1 MKRAKWLIRFHKIF
15 SFTTLAIL
23 DTDMI
28 FRHNSRS
35 SLRIF
40 LTFCTQKER
49 CHYTSTLY
57 QWLFTKCFHFGYMGH
72 NGPPIWC
79 IFVTLNLLYRYPVNA
94 GSWFYTM
101 KGGKRYMKIMQL
113 FHKSSLSGQMDHFRP
128 KKDLP
133 WKLWIHFNIF
143 LEILHNET
151 CQVVGKAV

>member
-57 QWLFTKCFHFGYMGH
+57 QWLFTKCFHLGYMGH

-79 IFVTLNLLYRYPVNA
+79 IFVTLNLLYRYPVNS

-113 FHKSSLSGQMDHFRP
+113 FHKSSPSGQMDHFRP
-128 KKDLP
+128 N
-133 WKLWIHFNIF
+133 INIF